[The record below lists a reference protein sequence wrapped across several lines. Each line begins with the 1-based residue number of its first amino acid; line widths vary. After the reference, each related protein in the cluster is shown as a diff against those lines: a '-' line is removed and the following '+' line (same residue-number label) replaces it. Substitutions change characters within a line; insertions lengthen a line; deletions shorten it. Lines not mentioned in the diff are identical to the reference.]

1 MKKLIGLIVSIA
13 FICALA
19 YWYLSLGK
27 KAAVET
33 KSYMETS
40 KGQIDDSKKAMED
53 LNKATEESK
62 KAVEQ
67 AVGGTGK

>member
-1 MKKLIGLIVSIA
+1 MNKLISLIVAIA
-13 FICALA
+13 LICALA
-19 YWYLSLGK
+19 FWYLSLGK

-40 KGQIDDSKKAMED
+40 KGQIDDAKKAMED
-53 LNKATEESK
+53 LNKATEESR

-67 AVGGTGK
+67 MGK